1 MDRLQSL
8 RIFVAIAETESFAAG
23 ARAFGLSAPS
33 ATRAVN
39 ILEESLGTRL
49 FTRTTRRVRLTEV
62 GQAYLHDVREALAAL
77 QVADET
83 ASGAAQAPIGELRIT
98 CPQEFGRIYVVPIL
112 MEFLDLHPQITA
124 ELLLIDRV
132 VNLVEEGFDVA
143 VRIGPLPAST
153 AAALQVGKVRRVLC
167 AAPVYFSQHGYP
179 QKPADL
185 TFHRPI
191 AVGSIASGAQWR
203 LGKNG
208 EATIRLKPRLSV
220 SSISAAIEA
229 ARRGWGLCQ
238 ALSYQI
244 ASDLDA
250 GTLQTVLEHWE
261 PEELP
266 IHLVH
271 IEGRRAA
278 PKVRAFVDFAATRLR
293 QMQPTFGTP

>member
-1 MDRLQSL
+1 AGASACSRHHDPFAAFSLHGSQVSNYLRAEEYLLNASYCFITLNNGDHMDRLQSL

-124 ELLLIDRV
+124 E
-132 VNLVEEGFDVA
+132 
-143 VRIGPLPAST
+143 
-153 AAALQVGKVRRVLC
+153 
-167 AAPVYFSQHGYP
+167 
-179 QKPADL
+179 
-185 TFHRPI
+185 
-191 AVGSIASGAQWR
+191 
-203 LGKNG
+203 
-208 EATIRLKPRLSV
+208 
-220 SSISAAIEA
+220 
-229 ARRGWGLCQ
+229 
-238 ALSYQI
+238 
-244 ASDLDA
+244 
-250 GTLQTVLEHWE
+250 
-261 PEELP
+261 
-266 IHLVH
+266 
-271 IEGRRAA
+271 
-278 PKVRAFVDFAATRLR
+278 
-293 QMQPTFGTP
+293 